1 MTKPLLPNPSLH
13 RPFAWGAGLA
23 MTLAAWAQGAEPAG
37 APNPATDLLH
47 HSRWEIFNGYAWV
60 MAVAFIVTLVTTPL
74 MRRLAISYGIV
85 DRPSEARKVHR
96 MPVAYMGGVAV
107 FLGMLAAILFSYASI
122 KFEGLIEYHATT
134 HATEPEQRIVPLF
147 VLFGMTVVVVVGL
160 LDDVWGLAPRVKI
173 GGLLFA
179 AALLAIDDIGAR
191 VAAQVLSPLGTLL
204 GNQTLVFTIPLPF
217 TLPGA
222 EVGGIQFDLVYWV
235 GTAIIAF
242 FVLGACN
249 ATNLIDGLDGLL
261 SGTTA
266 ITAIGLLVIALGLAA
281 ADDGVRDTQRL
292 VLCMALIGAC
302 LGFLPHNF
310 NPATIFL
317 GDAGSLLLGYTTI
330 VIILTLGATDKT
342 HLVMAGLI
350 VFAVPLIDTS
360 LAIVR
365 RKMAGQSISS
375 ADSDHLHH
383 MLKRALG
390 VKGAVLVLY
399 AIAGSF
405 ATLGV
410 IISAGR
416 ARVVYILALMLASFI
431 GVTAIKIARRK
442 FIEQQ
447 ALDFEARRAAGIQP
461 AAPIA
466 AAPSQASSHGPSLTP
481 TLAQEQPVGVGGVS
495 QAPMP

>member
-1 MTKPLLPNPSLH
+1 MSRGANPILPRLL
-13 RPFAWGAGLA
+13 AIAGAVA
-23 MTLAAWAQGAEPAG
+23 MLPLAAMAADPAAG
-37 APNPATDLLH
+37 GTNPATDLLH
-47 HSRWEIFNGYAWV
+47 PSRWEIFNGYAWV
-60 MAVAFIVTLVTTPL
+60 MAVAFVVTLVTTPIL
-74 MRRLAISYGIV
+74 RHLAIMYGIV
-85 DRPSEARKVHR
+85 DRPGEARKVHR
-96 MPVAYMGGVAV
+96 MPIAYMGGVAV
-107 FLGMLAAILFSYASI
+107 FLGMLAAILFSYGSI
-122 KFEGLIEYHATT
+122 KFDGLIEYHATT

-191 VAAQVLSPLGTLL
+191 VAAQVLSPLGALT
-204 GNQTLVFTIPLPF
+204 GNQNLVFTLPLPF
-217 TLPGA
+217 SIPGMESGA
-222 EVGGIQFDLVYWV
+222 LQFDLVYWV

-266 ITAIGLLVIALGLAA
+266 ITAIGLLVISLGLAA

-399 AIAGSF
+399 GIAASF

-447 ALDFEARRAAGIQP
+447 ALDYEARRATGIQP
-461 AAPIA
+461 SVSLGVTSATSNGA
-466 AAPSQASSHGPSLTP
+466 AAPAATQ
-481 TLAQEQPVGVGGVS
+481 QPVGVGGVG

>member
-1 MTKPLLPNPSLH
+1 MNRAPERS
-13 RPFAWGAGLA
+13 RCAGGVVRNLQTWVAACCAAAFGNLA
-23 MTLAAWAQGAEPAG
+23 LAADAATTGAESEIQKA
-37 APNPATDLLH
+37 
-47 HSRWEIFNGYAWV
+47 SRWEIFNGYAWI
-60 MAVAFIVTLVTTPL
+60 MAIAFVVTLLATPL
-74 MRRLAISYGIV
+74 MRRLAINHGVV

-96 MPVAYMGGVAV
+96 MPVAYLGGVAV
-107 FLGMLAAILFSYASI
+107 FLGMLAAILYSYASV
-122 KFEGLIEYHATT
+122 KWAGLVEYHGST
-134 HATEPEQRIVPLF
+134 HVSEPEQRIVPLF

-191 VAAQVLSPLGTLL
+191 VAAQVLSPLGALI
-204 GNQTLVFTIPLPF
+204 GNPSLVFTIPLPF
-217 TLPGA
+217 HFPGT
-222 EVGGIQFDLVYWV
+222 ETGGLHFDLVYWV
-235 GTAIIAF
+235 GTAIIGF

-261 SGTTA
+261 TGTTA
-266 ITAIGLLVIALGLAA
+266 ISALGLLIISLGLAA
-281 ADDGVRDTQRL
+281 FDDGVRDTQRL
-292 VLCMALIGAC
+292 VLCMALLGAC

-350 VFAVPLIDTS
+350 VFAVPLIDTC

-383 MLKRALG
+383 MLKRSLG
-390 VKGAVLVLY
+390 VKGAVFVLY
-399 AIAGSF
+399 AMAASF
-405 ATLGV
+405 AALGV
-410 IISAGR
+410 LVSMGR

-447 ALDFEARRAAGIQP
+447 AIDSEARRSNP
-461 AAPIA
+461 P
-466 AAPSQASSHGPSLTP
+466 H
-481 TLAQEQPVGVGGVS
+481 PVHESPKPEPVHVGSETATVR
-495 QAPMP
+495 

>member
-1 MTKPLLPNPSLH
+1 MPWVVAWCAATPVQ
-13 RPFAWGAGLA
+13 FAFG
-23 MTLAAWAQGAEPAG
+23 QDAG
-37 APNPATDLLH
+37 ATTSELEKG
-47 HSRWEIFNGYAWV
+47 SRWEIFNGYAWI
-60 MAVAFIVTLVTTPL
+60 MAIAFVVTLFTTPL
-74 MRRLAISYGIV
+74 MRKLAIAFGVI
-85 DRPSEARKVHR
+85 DRPSENRKVHR
-96 MPVAYMGGVAV
+96 MPVAYLGGVAV
-107 FLGMLAAILFSYASI
+107 FLGILAAILYSYASMGWA
-122 KFEGLIEYHATT
+122 GLVEYHSST
-134 HATEPEQRIVPLF
+134 HVSEPEQRIVPLF

-204 GNQTLVFTIPLPF
+204 GNPSLVFTIPLPF
-217 TLPGA
+217 HLLGA
-222 EVGGIQFDLVYWV
+222 ESAGIHFDLVYWV
-235 GTAIIAF
+235 GTAIIGF

-261 SGTTA
+261 TGTTA
-266 ITAIGLLVIALGLAA
+266 ISAAGLLIISLGLAA

-292 VLCMALIGAC
+292 VLCMALLGAC

-342 HLVMAGLI
+342 HLMMAGLI
-350 VFAVPLIDTS
+350 VFAVPLIDTC

-383 MLKRALG
+383 MLKRSLG

-399 AIAGSF
+399 AISASF

-410 IISAGR
+410 LVSMGR
-416 ARVVYILALMLASFI
+416 ARVVYIIALMLASFI

-447 ALDFEARRAAGIQP
+447 AIDSEARRATQTIILNQP
-461 AAPIA
+461 PP
-466 AAPSQASSHGPSLTP
+466 PSGP
-481 TLAQEQPVGVGGVS
+481 PVGVAGEAAS
-495 QAPMP
+495 AR

>member
-1 MTKPLLPNPSLH
+1 MNRAPERTV
-13 RPFAWGAGLA
+13 GAGGLIRSAWPIAICTACCNLA
-23 MTLAAWAQGAEPAG
+23 IAAETL
-37 APNPATDLLH
+37 PATPESVKG
-47 HSRWEIFNGYAWV
+47 SRWEIFNGYAWV
-60 MAVAFIVTLVTTPL
+60 MAIAFVVTLLTTPL
-74 MRRLAISYGIV
+74 MRRLALTYGVI

-96 MPVAYMGGVAV
+96 MPVAYLGGVAV
-107 FLGMLAAILFSYASI
+107 FLGILAAILYSYASVRWA
-122 KFEGLIEYHATT
+122 GMVEYHPSSHVSEADK
-134 HATEPEQRIVPLF
+134 EQRIVPLF

-191 VAAQVLSPLGTLL
+191 VAAQILAPLGTLL
-204 GNQTLVFTIPLPF
+204 GNPNLVFTLPMPF
-217 TLPGA
+217 HVPGF
-222 EVGGIQFDLVYWV
+222 EGGALHFDLVYWV
-235 GTAIIAF
+235 GTAIIGF

-261 SGTTA
+261 TGTTA
-266 ITAIGLLVIALGLAA
+266 ISAAGLLVISLGLAA

-292 VLCMALIGAC
+292 VLCMALLGAC

-350 VFAVPLIDTS
+350 VFAVPLIDTC

-399 AIAGSF
+399 GMAASF
-405 ATLGV
+405 AGLGV
-410 IISAGR
+410 LVSLGR
-416 ARVVYILALMLASFI
+416 ARVVYIIALMLASFI

-447 ALDFEARRAAGIQP
+447 AIDSDAKRVPPGALLSNGAAILPPDAAKAEPLRVPSEA
-461 AAPIA
+461 
-466 AAPSQASSHGPSLTP
+466 AS
-481 TLAQEQPVGVGGVS
+481 AR
-495 QAPMP
+495 

>member
-1 MTKPLLPNPSLH
+1 VNRAPERTESAARTVRATWPL
-13 RPFAWGAGLA
+13 FLA
-23 MTLAAWAQGAEPAG
+23 FCGTTICNVALGAETAAPAAG
-37 APNPATDLLH
+37 SEIEKS
-47 HSRWEIFNGYAWV
+47 SRWEIFNGYAWV
-60 MAVAFIVTLVTTPL
+60 MAIAFVVTLLTTPL
-74 MRRLAISYGIV
+74 MRRLALTYGVI

-96 MPVAYMGGVAV
+96 MPVAYLGGVAV
-107 FLGMLAAILFSYASI
+107 FLGILAAILYSYASV
-122 KFEGLIEYHATT
+122 KFAGLVEYHAST
-134 HATEPEQRIVPLF
+134 HISAAEPEQRIVPLF

-204 GNQTLVFTIPLPF
+204 GNQNLVFTLPLPF
-217 TLPGA
+217 HLPGF
-222 EVGGIQFDLVYWV
+222 EGGALHFDLVYWV
-235 GTAIIAF
+235 GTAIIGF

-261 SGTTA
+261 TGTTA
-266 ITAIGLLVIALGLAA
+266 ISAAGLLIIALGLAA
-281 ADDGVRDTQRL
+281 IDDGVRDTQRL
-292 VLCMALIGAC
+292 VLCMALLGAC

-342 HLVMAGLI
+342 HLVMAGMI
-350 VFAVPLIDTS
+350 VFAVPLIDTC

-383 MLKRALG
+383 MLKRSLG

-399 AIAGSF
+399 AMAASF
-405 ATLGV
+405 AGLGV
-410 IISAGR
+410 LVSMGR
-416 ARVVYILALMLASFI
+416 ARVVYIIALMLASFI

-447 ALDFEARRAAGIQP
+447 AIDSDARRSTPAVSSVAAITGTPEI
-461 AAPIA
+461 AKVEPIRV
-466 AAPSQASSHGPSLTP
+466 ASETAS
-481 TLAQEQPVGVGGVS
+481 AR
-495 QAPMP
+495 

>member
-1 MTKPLLPNPSLH
+1 MNRAPERTESANGAVRRAWAWAFALSL
-13 RPFAWGAGLA
+13 AGLCN
-23 MTLAAWAQGAEPAG
+23 LASAAD
-37 APNPATDLLH
+37 PATTAPASEIQQS
-47 HSRWEIFNGYAWV
+47 SRWEIFNGYAWV
-60 MAVAFIVTLVTTPL
+60 MAIAFVVTLLATPL
-74 MRRLAISYGIV
+74 MRRLAITYGVI

-96 MPVAYMGGVAV
+96 MPVAYLGGVAV
-107 FLGMLAAILFSYASI
+107 FLGILAAILYSYASV
-122 KFEGLIEYHATT
+122 KFAGLVEYHPST
-134 HATEPEQRIVPLF
+134 HVSDPEQRIVPLF

-191 VAAQVLSPLGTLL
+191 VAAQVLSPLGSLL
-204 GNQTLVFTIPLPF
+204 GNQNLVFTLPLPF
-217 TLPGA
+217 HLPGF
-222 EVGGIQFDLVYWV
+222 EGGALHFDLVYWV
-235 GTAIIAF
+235 GTAIIGF

-261 SGTTA
+261 TGTTA
-266 ITAIGLLVIALGLAA
+266 ISAAGLLVIALGLAA
-281 ADDGVRDTQRL
+281 TDDGVRDTQRL
-292 VLCMALIGAC
+292 VLCMALLGAC

-350 VFAVPLIDTS
+350 VFAVPLIDTC

-399 AIAGSF
+399 AMAASF
-405 ATLGV
+405 AGLGV
-410 IISAGR
+410 LVSMGR
-416 ARVVYILALMLASFI
+416 ARVVYIIALMLASFI

-447 ALDFEARRAAGIQP
+447 AIDSEARRAAPSIAGHSSMASATPEIAKSEP
-461 AAPIA
+461 IRVAGEAA
-466 AAPSQASSHGPSLTP
+466 S
-481 TLAQEQPVGVGGVS
+481 VR
-495 QAPMP
+495 

>member
-1 MTKPLLPNPSLH
+1 MNRASGTESADGAVRAAWPSTL
-13 RPFAWGAGLA
+13 FAGLA
-23 MTLAAWAQGAEPAG
+23 SSLACTIGSAAETAPVAG
-37 APNPATDLLH
+37 TELEKS
-47 HSRWEIFNGYAWV
+47 SRWEIFNGYAWV
-60 MAVAFIVTLVTTPL
+60 MAIAFVVTLLATPL
-74 MRRLAISYGIV
+74 MRRLALTYGVI

-96 MPVAYMGGVAV
+96 MPVAYLGGVAV
-107 FLGMLAAILFSYASI
+107 FLGILAAILYSYASVRWA
-122 KFEGLIEYHATT
+122 GLVEYHASA
-134 HATEPEQRIVPLF
+134 HVTEPEQRIVPLF

-204 GNQTLVFTIPLPF
+204 HNPNLVFTIPLPF
-217 TLPGA
+217 QLPGS
-222 EVGGIQFDLVYWV
+222 ETGGLHFDLVYWV
-235 GTAIIAF
+235 GTAIIGF

-261 SGTTA
+261 TGTTA
-266 ITAIGLLVIALGLAA
+266 ISAAGLLIISLGLAA
-281 ADDGVRDTQRL
+281 FDDGVRDTQRL
-292 VLCMALIGAC
+292 VLCMALLGAC

-350 VFAVPLIDTS
+350 VFAVPLIDTC

-399 AIAGSF
+399 GMAASF
-405 ATLGV
+405 AALGV
-410 IISAGR
+410 LVSMGR
-416 ARVVYILALMLASFI
+416 ARVVYIMALMLASFI

-447 ALDFEARRAAGIQP
+447 AIDSDARRSTMP
-461 AAPIA
+461 VA
-466 AAPSQASSHGPSLTP
+466 AAPTAASSEPIRVASE
-481 TLAQEQPVGVGGVS
+481 AAS
-495 QAPMP
+495 AR

>member
-1 MTKPLLPNPSLH
+1 
-13 RPFAWGAGLA
+13 
-23 MTLAAWAQGAEPAG
+23 
-37 APNPATDLLH
+37 
-47 HSRWEIFNGYAWV
+47 
-60 MAVAFIVTLVTTPL
+60 MAIAFVVTLLATPL
-74 MRRLAISYGIV
+74 MRRLAITYGVI

-96 MPVAYMGGVAV
+96 MPVAYLGGVAV
-107 FLGMLAAILFSYASI
+107 FLGILAAILYSYASV
-122 KFEGLIEYHATT
+122 KFAGLVEYHPST
-134 HATEPEQRIVPLF
+134 HVSDPEQRIVPLF

-191 VAAQVLSPLGTLL
+191 VAAQVLSPLGSLL
-204 GNQTLVFTIPLPF
+204 GNQNLVFTLPLPF
-217 TLPGA
+217 HLPGF
-222 EVGGIQFDLVYWV
+222 EGGALHFDLVYWV
-235 GTAIIAF
+235 GTAIIGF

-261 SGTTA
+261 TGTTA
-266 ITAIGLLVIALGLAA
+266 ISAAGLLVIALGLAA
-281 ADDGVRDTQRL
+281 TDDGVRDTQRL
-292 VLCMALIGAC
+292 VLCMALLGAC

-350 VFAVPLIDTS
+350 VFAVPLIDTC

-399 AIAGSF
+399 AMAASF
-405 ATLGV
+405 AGLGV
-410 IISAGR
+410 LVSMGR
-416 ARVVYILALMLASFI
+416 ARVVYIIALMLASFI

-447 ALDFEARRAAGIQP
+447 AIDSEARRAAPSIAGHSSMASATPEIAKSEP
-461 AAPIA
+461 IRVAGEAA
-466 AAPSQASSHGPSLTP
+466 S
-481 TLAQEQPVGVGGVS
+481 VR
-495 QAPMP
+495 

>member
-1 MTKPLLPNPSLH
+1 LSRSARCNLVTGVVGLVLASACSSLSH
-13 RPFAWGAGLA
+13 A
-23 MTLAAWAQGAEPAG
+23 AEPG
-37 APNPATDLLH
+37 GNPATEILH
-47 HSRWEIFNGYAWV
+47 PTRWEIFNGYAWV
-60 MAVAFIVTLVTTPL
+60 MAVAFIVTLVATPL
-74 MRRLAISYGIV
+74 MRKLAIMYGIV

-107 FLGMLAAILFSYASI
+107 FVGMLAAILFSYASL
-122 KFEGLIEYHATT
+122 KFDGLIEYHTT
-134 HATEPEQRIVPLF
+134 QHATEPEQRIVPLF

-191 VAAQVLSPLGTLL
+191 VAAQVLSPLGSILS
-204 GNQTLVFTIPLPF
+204 NPNLVFTIPFPMTGSEF
-217 TLPGA
+217 
-222 EVGGIQFDLVYWV
+222 GGIQFDLVYWV

-266 ITAIGLLVIALGLAA
+266 ITAIGLLVIALGMAA

-383 MLKRALG
+383 MLKRAMG

-399 AIAGSF
+399 GIALSF

-410 IISAGR
+410 LISAGR

-461 AAPIA
+461 ASITPSV
-466 AAPSQASSHGPSLTP
+466 AAPT
-481 TLAQEQPVGVGGVS
+481 QPKHTEAPVAVG
-495 QAPMP
+495 QAPLP

>member
-1 MTKPLLPNPSLH
+1 VNRVPERTES
-13 RPFAWGAGLA
+13 AGGPVRTAGPWAAAFFGGTICNLICNVA
-23 MTLAAWAQGAEPAG
+23 MGAETAAPVAG
-37 APNPATDLLH
+37 SEIEKT
-47 HSRWEIFNGYAWV
+47 SRWEIFNGYAWV
-60 MAVAFIVTLVTTPL
+60 MAIAFVVTLLTTPL
-74 MRRLAISYGIV
+74 MRKLALTYGVI

-96 MPVAYMGGVAV
+96 MPVAYLGGVAV
-107 FLGMLAAILFSYASI
+107 FLGILAAILYSYASVR
-122 KFEGLIEYHATT
+122 FAGLVEYHASS
-134 HATEPEQRIVPLF
+134 HVSEPEQRIVPLF

-204 GNQTLVFTIPLPF
+204 GNPNLVFTMPLPF
-217 TLPGA
+217 HIPGF
-222 EVGGIQFDLVYWV
+222 EGSGLHFDLVYWV
-235 GTAIIAF
+235 GTAIIGF

-261 SGTTA
+261 TGTTA
-266 ITAIGLLVIALGLAA
+266 ISAAGLLIISLGLAA
-281 ADDGVRDTQRL
+281 FDDGVRDTQRL
-292 VLCMALIGAC
+292 VLCMALLGAC

-350 VFAVPLIDTS
+350 VFAVPLIDTC

-383 MLKRALG
+383 MLKRSLG

-399 AIAGSF
+399 AMAASF
-405 ATLGV
+405 AGLGV
-410 IISAGR
+410 LVSMGR
-416 ARVVYILALMLASFI
+416 ARVVYIMALMLASFI

-447 ALDFEARRAAGIQP
+447 AIDSEARRASPTASTASISSITGTPDIAKADP
-461 AAPIA
+461 IRVASEAATA
-466 AAPSQASSHGPSLTP
+466 R
-481 TLAQEQPVGVGGVS
+481 
-495 QAPMP
+495 

>member
-1 MTKPLLPNPSLH
+1 MNRAPERSVGAGGSF
-13 RPFAWGAGLA
+13 RSVWPFAACAGACA
-23 MTLAAWAQGAEPAG
+23 AACATLANAAETT
-37 APNPATDLLH
+37 PATSEIVKG
-47 HSRWEIFNGYAWV
+47 SRWEIFNGYAWV
-60 MAVAFIVTLVTTPL
+60 MAIAFVVTLLTTPL
-74 MRRLAISYGIV
+74 MRRLALTYGVI

-96 MPVAYMGGVAV
+96 MPVAYLGGVAV
-107 FLGMLAAILFSYASI
+107 FLGILAAILYSYASVRWA
-122 KFEGLIEYHATT
+122 GMVEYHPSSHVSEADK
-134 HATEPEQRIVPLF
+134 EQRIVPLF

-191 VAAQVLSPLGTLL
+191 VAAQILAPLGTLL
-204 GNQTLVFTIPLPF
+204 GNPNLVFTLPIPF
-217 TLPGA
+217 HVPGF
-222 EVGGIQFDLVYWV
+222 EGGALHFDLVYWV
-235 GTAIIAF
+235 GTAIIGF

-261 SGTTA
+261 TGTTA
-266 ITAIGLLVIALGLAA
+266 ISAAGLLIISLGLAA

-292 VLCMALIGAC
+292 VLCMALLGAC

-350 VFAVPLIDTS
+350 VFAVPLIDTC

-399 AIAGSF
+399 GMAACFAG
-405 ATLGV
+405 LGV
-410 IISAGR
+410 LVSMGR
-416 ARVVYILALMLASFI
+416 ARVVYIIALMLASFI

-447 ALDFEARRAAGIQP
+447 AIDSDAKRATPGVLVSNGAAILPPEPAQAEPLRVASEA
-461 AAPIA
+461 
-466 AAPSQASSHGPSLTP
+466 AS
-481 TLAQEQPVGVGGVS
+481 AR
-495 QAPMP
+495 

>member
-1 MTKPLLPNPSLH
+1 
-13 RPFAWGAGLA
+13 

>member
-1 MTKPLLPNPSLH
+1 MNRAPDRTACAH
-13 RPFAWGAGLA
+13 RPIREALPWIVALCAAAPVHSALA
-23 MTLAAWAQGAEPAG
+23 DAPSAATSELEKG
-37 APNPATDLLH
+37 
-47 HSRWEIFNGYAWV
+47 SRWEIFNGYAWI
-60 MAVAFIVTLVTTPL
+60 MAIAFVVTLLTTPL
-74 MRRLAISYGIV
+74 MRKLALSFGVI

-96 MPVAYMGGVAV
+96 MPVAYLGGVAV
-107 FLGMLAAILFSYASI
+107 FLGMLAAILYSYASMGWA
-122 KFEGLIEYHATT
+122 GLVEYHPSS
-134 HATEPEQRIVPLF
+134 HVSEQEQRIVPLF

-191 VAAQVLSPLGTLL
+191 VAAQVLSPLGALL
-204 GNQTLVFTIPLPF
+204 GNTSLVFTIPLPF
-217 TLPGA
+217 HLPGA
-222 EVGGIQFDLVYWV
+222 GAGGIHFDLVYWV
-235 GTAIIAF
+235 GTAIIGF

-261 SGTTA
+261 TGTTA
-266 ITAIGLLVIALGLAA
+266 ISAAGLLIISLGLAA

-292 VLCMALIGAC
+292 VLCMALLGAC

-350 VFAVPLIDTS
+350 VFAVPLIDTC

-410 IISAGR
+410 LVSMGR
-416 ARVVYILALMLASFI
+416 ARVVYIIALMLASFI

-442 FIEQQ
+442 IIEQQ
-447 ALDFEARRAAGIQP
+447 AIDSEARRSTQTIILN
-461 AAPIA
+461 AP
-466 AAPSQASSHGPSLTP
+466 PEPN
-481 TLAQEQPVGVGGVS
+481 QPVAVGTEPASVR
-495 QAPMP
+495 

>member
-1 MTKPLLPNPSLH
+1 M
-13 RPFAWGAGLA
+13 FATALQPVAALGGALICGAAFGADGAG
-23 MTLAAWAQGAEPAG
+23 AG
-37 APNPATDLLH
+37 SEIATT
-47 HSRWEIFNGYAWV
+47 SRWEIFNGYAWV
-60 MAVAFIVTLVTTPL
+60 MAIAFVVTLFATPL
-74 MRRLAISYGIV
+74 MRKLALTYGVI

-96 MPVAYMGGVAV
+96 MPVAYLGGVAV
-107 FLGMLAAILFSYASI
+107 FLGILAAILYSYASVRWA
-122 KFEGLIEYHATT
+122 GLVEYHPST
-134 HATEPEQRIVPLF
+134 HVSEPEQRIVPLF

-204 GNQTLVFTIPLPF
+204 GNPNLVFTMPLPF
-217 TLPGA
+217 HIPGI
-222 EVGGIQFDLVYWV
+222 EGGLHFDLVYWV
-235 GTAIIAF
+235 GTAIIGF

-261 SGTTA
+261 TGTTA
-266 ITAIGLLVIALGLAA
+266 ISAAGLLIISLGLAA
-281 ADDGVRDTQRL
+281 TDDGVRDTQRL
-292 VLCMALIGAC
+292 VLCMALLGAC

-350 VFAVPLIDTS
+350 VFAVPLIDTC

-399 AIAGSF
+399 AMAASF
-405 ATLGV
+405 AGLGV
-410 IISAGR
+410 LVSMGR
-416 ARVVYILALMLASFI
+416 ARVVYIMALMLASFI

-447 ALDFEARRAAGIQP
+447 AIDSEARRASPGASPLPSITAGSGTPEI
-461 AAPIA
+461 AKAEPIRVASEA
-466 AAPSQASSHGPSLTP
+466 AAAR
-481 TLAQEQPVGVGGVS
+481 
-495 QAPMP
+495 

>member
-1 MTKPLLPNPSLH
+1 MCAHRSIRAALPWIAALCAAVPVQ
-13 RPFAWGAGLA
+13 LA
-23 MTLAAWAQGAEPAG
+23 FGDTPAA
-37 APNPATDLLH
+37 APTEIDKG
-47 HSRWEIFNGYAWV
+47 SRWEIFNGYAWI
-60 MAVAFIVTLVTTPL
+60 MAIAFIVTLFTTPL
-74 MRRLAISYGIV
+74 MRKLALTFGVI
-85 DRPSEARKVHR
+85 DRPSETRKVHR
-96 MPVAYMGGVAV
+96 MPVAYLGGVAV
-107 FLGMLAAILFSYASI
+107 FLGMLAAILYSYASI
-122 KFEGLIEYHATT
+122 AWTGLVELHPST
-134 HATEPEQRIVPLF
+134 HVSLAEPEQRIVPLF

-204 GNQTLVFTIPLPF
+204 GNPNLVFTIPMPF
-217 TLPGA
+217 QLLGPEGT
-222 EVGGIQFDLVYWV
+222 GIHFDLVYWV
-235 GTAIIAF
+235 GTAIIGF

-261 SGTTA
+261 TGTTA
-266 ITAIGLLVIALGLAA
+266 IAAAGLLIISLGLAA

-292 VLCMALIGAC
+292 VLCMALLGAC

-350 VFAVPLIDTS
+350 VFAVPLIDTC

-383 MLKRALG
+383 MLKRSLG

-399 AIAGSF
+399 AIAASF

-410 IISAGR
+410 LVSMGR
-416 ARVVYILALMLASFI
+416 ARVVYIIALMLASFI

-442 FIEQQ
+442 IIEQQ
-447 ALDFEARRAAGIQP
+447 AIDSEARRATQTI
-461 AAPIA
+461 I
-466 AAPSQASSHGPSLTP
+466 LTTP
-481 TLAQEQPVGVGGVS
+481 PQQGSQPVGVATET
-495 QAPMP
+495 APVR

>member
-1 MTKPLLPNPSLH
+1 MKHPAHPIQLACRGLNRAHALI
-13 RPFAWGAGLA
+13 AGIGALGLTA
-23 MTLAAWAQGAEPAG
+23 LAHAADPVTPASSEI
-37 APNPATDLLH
+37 DH
-47 HSRWEIFNGYAWV
+47 SSRWEIFNGYAWI
-60 MAVAFIVTLVTTPL
+60 MAIAFVVTLLTTPL
-74 MRRLAISYGIV
+74 MRRLAITYGVV

-107 FLGMLAAILFSYASI
+107 FLGMLAAILYSYASV
-122 KFEGLIEYHATT
+122 KWAGLVEYHPSQ
-134 HATEPEQRIVPLF
+134 HVSEPEQRAVPLF

-179 AALLAIDDIGAR
+179 AALLAIDDMGAR

-204 GNQTLVFTIPLPF
+204 HNPNLVFNIPLPF
-217 TLPGA
+217 RVPGTETGA
-222 EVGGIQFDLVYWV
+222 LHFDLVYWV
-235 GTAIIAF
+235 GTAIIGF

-261 SGTTA
+261 TGTTA
-266 ITAIGLLVIALGLAA
+266 ISAAGLLVISLGLAS

-292 VLCMALIGAC
+292 VLCMALLGAC

-317 GDAGSLLLGYTTI
+317 GDAGSLLLGFTVI

-350 VFAVPLIDTS
+350 VFAVPLIDTC

-399 AIAGSF
+399 AIAACF

-410 IISAGR
+410 LVSMGR
-416 ARVVYILALMLASFI
+416 ARVVYIIALMLASFI

-447 ALDFEARRAAGIQP
+447 AIDSEARRAVSPLPSEAAKAEP
-461 AAPIA
+461 VRAEAAPIR
-466 AAPSQASSHGPSLTP
+466 
-481 TLAQEQPVGVGGVS
+481 
-495 QAPMP
+495 

>member
-1 MTKPLLPNPSLH
+1 VP
-13 RPFAWGAGLA
+13 G
-23 MTLAAWAQGAEPAG
+23 
-37 APNPATDLLH
+37 
-47 HSRWEIFNGYAWV
+47 
-60 MAVAFIVTLVTTPL
+60 
-74 MRRLAISYGIV
+74 
-85 DRPSEARKVHR
+85 
-96 MPVAYMGGVAV
+96 
-107 FLGMLAAILFSYASI
+107 
-122 KFEGLIEYHATT
+122 FEG
-134 HATEPEQRIVPLF
+134 
-147 VLFGMTVVVVVGL
+147 G
-160 LDDVWGLAPRVKI
+160 
-173 GGLLFA
+173 
-179 AALLAIDDIGAR
+179 ALH
-191 VAAQVLSPLGTLL
+191 
-204 GNQTLVFTIPLPF
+204 
-217 TLPGA
+217 
-222 EVGGIQFDLVYWV
+222 FDLVYWV
-235 GTAIIAF
+235 GTAIIGF

-261 SGTTA
+261 TGTTA
-266 ITAIGLLVIALGLAA
+266 ISAAGLLIISLGLAA

-292 VLCMALIGAC
+292 VLCMALLGAC

-350 VFAVPLIDTS
+350 VFAVPLIDTC

-399 AIAGSF
+399 GMAASF
-405 ATLGV
+405 AGLGV
-410 IISAGR
+410 LVSMGR
-416 ARVVYILALMLASFI
+416 ARVVYIIALMLASFI

-447 ALDFEARRAAGIQP
+447 AIDSDAKRATPGVLVSNGAAILPPEPAQAEPLRVASEA
-461 AAPIA
+461 
-466 AAPSQASSHGPSLTP
+466 AS
-481 TLAQEQPVGVGGVS
+481 AR
-495 QAPMP
+495 

>member
-1 MTKPLLPNPSLH
+1 MNRRGEVSFG
-13 RPFAWGAGLA
+13 RGF
-23 MTLAAWAQGAEPAG
+23 AG
-37 APNPATDLLH
+37 ALCAAACGMLAPCAVALAQSAEKAGEKSSEIDKY
-47 HSRWEIFNGYAWV
+47 SRWEIFNGYAPV
-60 MAVAFIVTLVTTPL
+60 MAVAFIVTLFATPL
-74 MRRLAISYGIV
+74 MRKLAITYGVV
-85 DRPSEARKVHR
+85 DRPSESRKVHR
-96 MPVAYMGGVAV
+96 MPVAYLGGVAV
-107 FLGMLAAILFSYASI
+107 FLGMLAGVLYSYASI
-122 KFEGLIEYHATT
+122 KVAGLIEYHPSQ
-134 HATEPEQRIVPLF
+134 HATAAEPEQRILPLF

-204 GNQTLVFTIPLPF
+204 GNPTLVFHIPLPIHI
-217 TLPGA
+217 GDA
-222 EVGGIQFDLVYWV
+222 SSVSFDLVYWV
-235 GTAIIAF
+235 GTAIIGF

-261 SGTTA
+261 TGTTA
-266 ITAIGLLVIALGLAA
+266 ISAAGLLIIALGMAA
-281 ADDGVRDTQRL
+281 ADDGPRDTQRL
-292 VLCMALIGAC
+292 VMCMALLGAC

-317 GDAGSLLLGYTTI
+317 GDAGSLLLGYSII

-342 HLVMAGLI
+342 HLVMAGMI
-350 VFAVPLIDTS
+350 VFALPMIDTT

-390 VKGAVLVLY
+390 VKGAVLTLY
-399 AIAGSF
+399 AIAAAF
-405 ATLGV
+405 AALGV
-410 IISAGR
+410 IVSMGR

-447 ALDFEARRAAGIQP
+447 ALDYEARRTAGLQPSIPASPVLPISGREAVAAG
-461 AAPIA
+461 
-466 AAPSQASSHGPSLTP
+466 SETAS
-481 TLAQEQPVGVGGVS
+481 AR
-495 QAPMP
+495 

>member
-1 MTKPLLPNPSLH
+1 MGSFRTGADVPS
-13 RPFAWGAGLA
+13 GIAGLVVTMCFVA
-23 MTLAAWAQGAEPAG
+23 SRADAVVPG
-37 APNPATDLLH
+37 APAEVEKV
-47 HSRWEIFNGYAWV
+47 SRWEVFNGYAWV
-60 MAVAFIVTLVTTPL
+60 MAIAFVVTLLTTPL
-74 MRRLAISYGIV
+74 LRKLAITYGVV
-85 DRPSEARKVHR
+85 DRPSESRKVHR
-96 MPVAYMGGVAV
+96 MPVAYLGGVGV
-107 FLGMLAAILFSYASI
+107 FLGILAAILFSYASM
-122 KFEGLIEYHATT
+122 KWAGLIEYHPSSSVSA
-134 HATEPEQRIVPLF
+134 AEPEQRMVPLF

-191 VAAQVLSPLGTLL
+191 VAAQILSPLGTLL
-204 GNQTLVFTIPLPF
+204 GNPNLVFHIPLPIH
-217 TLPGA
+217 LPGTSG
-222 EVGGIQFDLVYWV
+222 VIPFDLVYWV
-235 GTAIIAF
+235 GTAIIGF

-261 SGTTA
+261 TGTTA
-266 ITAIGLLVIALGLAA
+266 ITAGGLLIIALGLAA
-281 ADDGVRDTQRL
+281 ADDGPRDTQRL
-292 VLCMALIGAC
+292 VLCMALLGAC

-342 HLVMAGLI
+342 HLVMAGMI
-350 VFAVPLIDTS
+350 VFAVPMIDTT

-399 AIAGSF
+399 GIAAAF
-405 ATLGV
+405 AGLGV
-410 IISAGR
+410 IVSMGR
-416 ARVVYILALMLASFI
+416 ARVVYIIALMLASFI

-447 ALDFEARRAAGIQP
+447 SLDYEARRAAGIQP
-461 AAPIA
+461 ALSATIPA
-466 AAPSQASSHGPSLTP
+466 AQTPAGRESVAVGSEPAS
-481 TLAQEQPVGVGGVS
+481 VR
-495 QAPMP
+495 

>member
-1 MTKPLLPNPSLH
+1 MASA
-13 RPFAWGAGLA
+13 FAQ
-23 MTLAAWAQGAEPAG
+23 TAAVSTAESDK
-37 APNPATDLLH
+37 T
-47 HSRWEIFNGYAWV
+47 SRWEIFNGYAFV
-60 MAVAFIVTLVTTPL
+60 MAIAFVVTLFATPL
-74 MRRLAISYGIV
+74 MRKLAIMYGVV
-85 DRPSEARKVHR
+85 DRPSESRKVHR
-96 MPVAYMGGVAV
+96 MPVAYLGGVAV
-107 FLGMLAAILFSYASI
+107 FLGMLAGILYSYASMRI
-122 KFEGLIEYHATT
+122 PGLIEYHQTAHVTQS
-134 HATEPEQRIVPLF
+134 EPEQRIVPLF

-191 VAAQVLSPLGTLL
+191 VAAQVLSPIGLL
-204 GNQTLVFTIPLPF
+204 IHNPTLVFQIPLPF
-217 TLPGA
+217 QIPGTS
-222 EVGGIQFDLVYWV
+222 GSLHFDLVYWV
-235 GTAIIAF
+235 GTAIIGV

-261 SGTTA
+261 TGTTA
-266 ITAIGLLVIALGLAA
+266 ISAIGLLIISLGMAA
-281 ADDGVRDTQRL
+281 SDDGVRDTQRL
-292 VLCMALIGAC
+292 VLCMALLGAC

-317 GDAGSLLLGYTTI
+317 GDAGSLLLGYSII

-342 HLVMAGLI
+342 HLVMAGMI
-350 VFAVPLIDTS
+350 VFALPMIDTT

-383 MLKRALG
+383 MLKRSLG

-399 AIAGSF
+399 GFAASF
-405 ATLGV
+405 AALGV
-410 IISAGR
+410 VVSMGR

-447 ALDFEARRAAGIQP
+447 AMDYEARRAAGIQP
-461 AAPIA
+461 AHAP
-466 AAPSQASSHGPSLTP
+466 HGGHVPAKEAGHDGQGT
-481 TLAQEQPVGVGGVS
+481 TGGVAGGAAS
-495 QAPMP
+495 VR

>member
-1 MTKPLLPNPSLH
+1 LSRSARCNLLTGVVGLVLASACSSLS
-13 RPFAWGAGLA
+13 RA
-23 MTLAAWAQGAEPAG
+23 AEPG
-37 APNPATDLLH
+37 GNPATEILH
-47 HSRWEIFNGYAWV
+47 PTRWEVFNGYAWV
-60 MAVAFIVTLVTTPL
+60 MAVAFIVTLVATPL
-74 MRRLAISYGIV
+74 MRKLAIMYGIV

-107 FLGMLAAILFSYASI
+107 FVGMLAAILFSYASL
-122 KFEGLIEYHATT
+122 KFGGLIEYHTT
-134 HATEPEQRIVPLF
+134 QHATEPEQRIVPLF

-191 VAAQVLSPLGTLL
+191 VAAQVLSPLGSIL
-204 GNQTLVFTIPLPF
+204 GNSNLVFTIPIPVPMTGSEF
-217 TLPGA
+217 
-222 EVGGIQFDLVYWV
+222 GGIQFDLVYWV

-383 MLKRALG
+383 MLKRAMG

-399 AIAGSF
+399 GIAMSF

-410 IISAGR
+410 LISAGR

-461 AAPIA
+461 ASITPSV
-466 AAPSQASSHGPSLTP
+466 AAPT
-481 TLAQEQPVGVGGVS
+481 QPKHTEAPVAVG
-495 QAPMP
+495 QAPLP